1 MTLEEMYES
10 LRDGSRKLAVQN
22 ATEKNIALQSV
33 INSIEKHRAKII
45 EANKIDV
52 QKAREKGTSE
62 ALIDRLSLDDKK
74 INGILDSVRVI
85 IQQTDPVGEEI
96 SGWKTPNGISIK
108 QVRVPIGVIA
118 IIYESRPNVTV
129 DAFALAY
136 KSGNVI
142 LLRGSSSAINSNKAI
157 VQAIKEGLESAENG
171 IPQSIE
177 LAPCKNHEEVE
188 QILTAVGKID
198 LALPRG
204 NQKLIQMVVNTAK
217 VPVIETGS
225 GICHLFVNKDA
236 DLQMALNIAENGKIQ
251 RPGVCNALECILV
264 HKEIAKEFLPELA
277 KRFNNR
283 VELRAD
289 SSSYEILKNSNI
301 DSAKLVSATQA
312 DYGFEFL
319 DLICTVKIVE
329 DVEEAISYINSHN
342 SKHSEC
348 IITND
353 RNTARLFQT
362 MVDASCVYVNASTR
376 FTDGGEFGFGAEL
389 GISTQK
395 LHARGP
401 MGIKVLTTTK
411 YLIDGDGQIR

>member
-1 MTLEEMYES
+1 
-10 LRDGSRKLAVQN
+10 
-22 ATEKNIALQSV
+22 
-33 INSIEKHRAKII
+33 
-45 EANKIDV
+45 
-52 QKAREKGTSE
+52 
-62 ALIDRLSLDDKK
+62 
-74 INGILDSVRVI
+74 
-85 IQQTDPVGEEI
+85 
-96 SGWKTPNGISIK
+96 
-108 QVRVPIGVIA
+108 
-118 IIYESRPNVTV
+118 
-129 DAFALAY
+129 
-136 KSGNVI
+136 
-142 LLRGSSSAINSNKAI
+142 
-157 VQAIKEGLESAENG
+157 
-171 IPQSIE
+171 
-177 LAPCKNHEEVE
+177 
-188 QILTAVGKID
+188 LTAVGKID

>member
-96 SGWKTPNGISIK
+96 AGWKTPNGISIK

-136 KSGNVI
+136 KSGNAI

-171 IPQSIE
+171 IPQAIE
-177 LAPCKNHEEVE
+177 LAPCQNHEEVE